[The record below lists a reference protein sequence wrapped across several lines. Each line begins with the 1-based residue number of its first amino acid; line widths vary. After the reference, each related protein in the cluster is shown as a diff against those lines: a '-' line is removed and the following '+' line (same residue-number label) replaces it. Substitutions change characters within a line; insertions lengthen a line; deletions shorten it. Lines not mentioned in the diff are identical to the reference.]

1 MKDSTFLDARG
12 QSASFGDQQLT
23 KIEAAFKGW
32 GCNQMS
38 FARPLMFILCSKYDT
53 SKHHIIRINK

>member
-1 MKDSTFLDARG
+1 MKDSKFLDARG

-32 GCNQMS
+32 GCNRMHS
-38 FARPLMFILCSKYDT
+38 ISNVIAAKLIVLEICR
-53 SKHHIIRINK
+53 